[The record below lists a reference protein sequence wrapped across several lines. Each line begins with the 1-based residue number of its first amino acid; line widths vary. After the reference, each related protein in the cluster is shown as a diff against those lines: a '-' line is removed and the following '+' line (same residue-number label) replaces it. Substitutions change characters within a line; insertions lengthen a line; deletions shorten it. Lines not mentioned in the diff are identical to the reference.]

1 LTNVATAKNADILTT
16 WTTALRERAEKSAI
30 AKRVR
35 QETKKLQNNLHKL
48 AKTTFDHP
56 RFDNVLN
63 PVGWVRKSTVRNVP
77 KTVKKAGSRR

>member
-1 LTNVATAKNADILTT
+1 MTNATTVKNDFLTS
-16 WTTALRERAEKSAI
+16 WTTALRDRAEKSSL

-35 QETKKLQNNLHKL
+35 QETKKLQNNLHKF

-56 RFDNVLN
+56 RFDTVLN
-63 PVGWVRKSTVRNVP
+63 PVGWVRKSTVRNAP